1 MAVVKYRK
9 RVKAADGTYNT
20 VYCETL
26 SSLVLRPDGTS
37 VEDTLKRVLLGMGDN
52 PGTAISSQSQ
62 VWRVING
69 DSRFP
74 LDYCVYAKFSSCVN
88 GGEYSL
94 NICTNGDRFFIQQTA
109 DGAAPTS
116 GNWKEFLPKS
126 GGQLTGALT
135 FANSTLN
142 LVGDDCYLGDQDRAG
157 CVCIKGNNGET
168 GLCFIGYSNA
178 GTNNTIRYNEGHGL
192 YVQGTVEPEYATL
205 KNIQGSTTDIGAG
218 ASLSTGYIYLVY
230 E

>member
-1 MAVVKYRK
+1 MATVTYRK
-9 RVKAADGTYNT
+9 HRKLADGSYET
-20 VYCETL
+20 VHCET
-26 SSLVLRPDGTS
+26 SSGIVLRPDGTT
-37 VEDTLKRVLLGMGDN
+37 VEAALSNTVMQKGDN
-52 PGTAISSQSQ
+52 PGTSGKGSQI
-62 VWRVING
+62 WRVING

-74 LDYCVYAKFSSCVN
+74 LNYCTYVKLSSGN

-109 DGAAPTS
+109 DGEMPTS

-142 LVGDDCYLGDQDRAG
+142 LVGDDCYLGDQDVGG
-157 CVCIKGNNGET
+157 CVCIKGANAET
-168 GLCFIGYSNA
+168 GLRFIGYSNA

-192 YVQGTVEPEYATL
+192 YVQGTVEPGYATL
-205 KNIQGSTTDIGAG
+205 KNIQGSTSDIGAG

>member
-1 MAVVKYRK
+1 MATVVYRK
-9 RVKAADGTYNT
+9 HRKLPDGSYET
-20 VYCETL
+20 VHCET
-26 SSLVLRPDGTS
+26 SSGVVLRPDGTT
-37 VEDTLKRVLLGMGDN
+37 VENALSRTILSKGDN
-52 PGTAISSQSQ
+52 PSTIDSSSG

-74 LDYCVYAKFSSCVN
+74 LNYCVYAKFSSDPAS
-88 GGEYSL
+88 GEYSL
-94 NICTNGDRFFIQQTA
+94 NICTDGSRLFVQKTA
-109 DGAAPTS
+109 DGGEPTAAGWS
-116 GNWKEFLPKS
+116 EMFPKS
-126 GGQLTGALT
+126 GGQFGGSVT
-135 FANSTLN
+135 FANNTLN
-142 LVGDDCYLGDQDRAG
+142 LVGDDCYMGDQDRAG

-192 YVQGTVEPEYATL
+192 YVQGTVEPGYATL
-205 KNIQGSTTDIGAG
+205 KNIQGSTSDIGAG